1 VADCVLGENV
11 EDQLGAIDH
20 AQIEPLREVS
30 RLSRAED
37 LIEVHEVDT
46 ALQRVDHELLE
57 LSRADDIARINA
69 IALLGDRVD
78 DLYAGGPG
86 ELDELG
92 EVGLEFARSATRRDR
107 NQDCTLG
114 AADITR
120 PIKAAEFVFD
130 VADPRREIDVQV
142 RRRRGCEQL
151 DLISTVEV
159 GAQRSDVSQLRQTV
173 LIHRDRDHRVETQQ
187 REVRQV
193 VAIEAFVVKVCM
205 NAAQPAKATAASSQ
219 STPVGEFDR
228 LRTSAHHVSHS
239 AAAIDENS
247 DLAADLETDLREF
260 ASEFVAD
267 DALDRNA
274 APGEPLQ
281 PAYLAG
287 LETAGVAVDVDG
299 ATSLGA
305 L

>member
-1 VADCVLGENV
+1 M
-11 EDQLGAIDH
+11 
-20 AQIEPLREVS
+20 
-30 RLSRAED
+30 
-37 LIEVHEVDT
+37 
-46 ALQRVDHELLE
+46 
-57 LSRADDIARINA
+57 
-69 IALLGDRVD
+69 
-78 DLYAGGPG
+78 
-86 ELDELG
+86 
-92 EVGLEFARSATRRDR
+92 
-107 NQDCTLG
+107 
-114 AADITR
+114 
-120 PIKAAEFVFD
+120 
-130 VADPRREIDVQV
+130 
-142 RRRRGCEQL
+142 
-151 DLISTVEV
+151 
-159 GAQRSDVSQLRQTV
+159 
-173 LIHRDRDHRVETQQ
+173 LIHRDRDHRVEAQQ

-228 LRTSAHHVSHS
+228 LRSPAHHVSHS
-239 AAAIDENS
+239 AAAIDENA

-274 APGEPLQ
+274 APGEPFQ

-305 L
+305 LQRLI